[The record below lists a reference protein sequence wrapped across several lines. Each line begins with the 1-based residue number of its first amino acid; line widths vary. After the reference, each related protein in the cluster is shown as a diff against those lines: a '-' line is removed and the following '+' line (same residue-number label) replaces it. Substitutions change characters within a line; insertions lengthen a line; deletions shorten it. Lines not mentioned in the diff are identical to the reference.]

1 MRPSTC
7 DKNGASDPRRPII
20 IPASSLL
27 VDAEEVALVVHD
39 RHDCHGCRST
49 RRPRLLQDIPSNSGI
64 DRSTPPFPSNCT
76 QSPRPG
82 TQVVDLTIDVYNV
95 RVCQRS
101 QQGNRSLPN
110 LLEHRPRC
118 GRRVRGLPRLRRE
131 QYKVCQGDNVVA
143 VAAQPCNVPA
153 TLLGY
158 ATLREDVLPTSLSST
173 RGQPSPRIK

>member
-7 DKNGASDPRRPII
+7 DKHVRSDPRRPIN
-20 IPASSLL
+20 IPATSLL
-27 VDAEEVALVVHD
+27 VDAGEVALVVHG
-39 RHDCHGCRST
+39 RHDCLGCRST

-64 DRSTPPFPSNCT
+64 DRSTPPVPNNCA

-82 TQVVDLTIDVYNV
+82 TQVVDHTIDVYNV

-131 QYKVCQGDNVVA
+131 QYKVGKGDNVV
-143 VAAQPCNVPA
+143 VAAQPCNGPA

-158 ATLREDVLPTSLSST
+158 AKLREGLLPTSLSST
-173 RGQPSPRIK
+173 RGQPSPSIK